1 MKFSQRVVAWQRR
14 HGRHDLP
21 WQGTRDPYRIWLS
34 EVMLQQTQ
42 VATVIPYFQRFVSR
56 FHDVHSLAAATLDDV
71 MAAWAGL
78 GYYSRARN
86 LHRCAQQVVVQH
98 GGVFPRSAD
107 ALAQLPGIG
116 RSTAAAIAAFAHSE
130 RAAIL
135 DGNVKRVFARH
146 FGIAGYSNVATT
158 EREMWR
164 VAETELPDAGIESY
178 TQGLM
183 DLGAT
188 ICLRRQPRCGD
199 CPVQATCVAARDGR
213 VDLLPAPR
221 PARMRPLRAATLALI
236 MDDAGSVLVK
246 RRPPNGI
253 WGGLLSVPEFDAD
266 LSDAEL
272 LTAVERR
279 FGLRG
284 VVLRRLE
291 PLRHEFSH
299 YSFVIQPG
307 VVRVT
312 AAVALNEGCGVAWLA
327 PHDVRDAALPAP
339 VRRLLDSLAGDER
352 GARREIEAT

>member
-1 MKFSQRVVAWQRR
+1 MRFSHRVVAWQRR

-56 FHDVHSLAAATLDDV
+56 FHDVQSLAAAALDDV

-86 LHRCAQQVVVQH
+86 LHRCAQQVVAQH

-116 RSTAAAIAAFAHSE
+116 RSTAAANAAFAYSE

-146 FGIAGYSNVATT
+146 FGIEGYSNAATT
-158 EREMWR
+158 EREMWC
-164 VAETELPDAGIESY
+164 VAEAELPDAGIESY

-272 LTAVERR
+272 LAAVERR